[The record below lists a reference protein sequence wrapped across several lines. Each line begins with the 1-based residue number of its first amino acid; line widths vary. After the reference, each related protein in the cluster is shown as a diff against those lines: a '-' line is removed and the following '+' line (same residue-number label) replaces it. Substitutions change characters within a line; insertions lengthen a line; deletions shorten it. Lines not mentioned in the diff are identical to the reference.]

1 MKKLTEF
8 NQKIVPYFNANPVFH
23 NKTTYL
29 FPGDITDIPAKLCSL
44 LSAGGAELNGGTT
57 HSEPFKG
64 DFAANGQGEEHF
76 AEEIAREA
84 ATKAEQ
90 LDDWH
95 LVADEWEDLVD
106 TEVTHSDSKGNGTT
120 TGACL

>member
-8 NQKIVPYFNANPVFH
+8 NQKIVPYLDANSFFH
-23 NKTTYL
+23 NKTIYF
-29 FPGDITDIPAKLCSL
+29 FPGDLTHIPAKLYSL
-44 LSAGGAELNGGTT
+44 LRAGGAELKGETT

-64 DFAANGQGEEHF
+64 DFPANGEGEEHF
-76 AEEIAREA
+76 AEELAREA

-106 TEVTHSDSKGNGTT
+106 PEVTHSDSKGNDTM